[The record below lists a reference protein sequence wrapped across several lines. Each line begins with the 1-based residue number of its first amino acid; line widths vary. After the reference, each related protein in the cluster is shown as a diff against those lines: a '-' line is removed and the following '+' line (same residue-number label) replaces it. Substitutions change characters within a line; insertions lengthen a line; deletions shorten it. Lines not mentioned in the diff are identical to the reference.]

1 MKMLKK
7 LPLENLRML
16 ELILLLLNNLYHKK
30 IMRLI
35 NKKRAVSVVGFR
47 GFDLDD
53 SNSDARL
60 FTRLTSIGNS

>member
-1 MKMLKK
+1 
-7 LPLENLRML
+7 
-16 ELILLLLNNLYHKK
+16 
-30 IMRLI
+30 MRLI

-60 FTRLTSIGNS
+60 FTRLTSVGNS